1 MSLFTQRETS
11 QLSLEKGGVYILL
24 KCSHVGQSENLLSNK
39 KNYNRGKIINKYSK
53 TQLTYKEFEYKTK
66 YYKLVLATTLFCNL
80 TVNISLFL
88 MYGCYESRG
97 GDLH

>member
-39 KNYNRGKIINKYSK
+39 KITTGAKSLINTVKLNS
-53 TQLTYKEFEYKTK
+53 LTRNLNTK
-66 YYKLVLATTLFCNL
+66 RSTINWF
-80 TVNISLFL
+80 
-88 MYGCYESRG
+88 
-97 GDLH
+97 

>member
-1 MSLFTQRETS
+1 MLVSLKTCYQTKKITTWAK
-11 QLSLEKGGVYILL
+11 SLT
-24 KCSHVGQSENLLSNK
+24 N
-39 KNYNRGKIINKYSK
+39 

-66 YYKLVLATTLFCNL
+66 HYKLVLATTLFCNL

>member
-1 MSLFTQRETS
+1 MLVSLKTCYQT
-11 QLSLEKGGVYILL
+11 
-24 KCSHVGQSENLLSNK
+24 K
-39 KNYNRGKIINKYSK
+39 KITGKIINKYSK